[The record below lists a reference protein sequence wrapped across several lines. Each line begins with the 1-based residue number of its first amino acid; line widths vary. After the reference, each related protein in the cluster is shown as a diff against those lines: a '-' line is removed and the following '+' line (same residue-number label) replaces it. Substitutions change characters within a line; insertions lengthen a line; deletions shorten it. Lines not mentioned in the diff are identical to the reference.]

1 MEEPILELR
10 GVSKYFPG
18 IHALEGVDFRVR
30 RSEVHALIGENGA
43 GKSTL
48 VKILSGVYQPTEGI
62 IIRNG
67 EEIELKNPHFAQAAG
82 ISTIHQE
89 ATMFPDL
96 TVTENIFMGH
106 HARGARSGV
115 LDWRSME
122 RRTLELL
129 EQLEIDI
136 DPKAV
141 VKNLS
146 VAERQMIE
154 IVKALSINASVVI
167 MDEPTSALTLKEVD
181 HLYKIIR
188 RLKEQGKAIIFI
200 SHKFDEIFNIADY
213 YTVLRDGQYVG
224 EGRVADTKV
233 DDLIRM
239 MVGRTLNQLFP
250 KADVEQGE
258 VVLSAEGLTSE
269 GIFNDISFELH
280 KGEILGFFGLVG
292 AGRSEVMRALFG
304 IDPLTAGQV
313 ALEGTA
319 VRIKNPRDALELG
332 IGLVPEDRQ
341 LQGAIVEMS
350 INDNT
355 TLAVLSSLSPRGFLD
370 KRKQLEV
377 TDKFGTLMQIKAS
390 GWNQQVNNL
399 SGGNQQKVVLAKW
412 LAADPK
418 ILILDEPTKG
428 IDVGTKAAVHKLISE
443 LAGQGMGIILVSSEL
458 PEILGMADSVIVM
471 HEGVQTARF
480 ERAECN
486 SEKIMMAATGQHNKG

>member
-10 GVSKYFPG
+10 SISKYFPG
-18 IHALEGVDFRVR
+18 IHALEKVDFRVR
-30 RSEVHALIGENGA
+30 PAEVHALIGENGA

-48 VKILSGVYQPTEGI
+48 VKILSGVYQPTEGT
-62 IIRNG
+62 IRCSG
-67 EEIELKNPHFAQAAG
+67 QAADFKNPHIAQAAG

-106 HARGARSGV
+106 HVRGARSRL
-115 LDWRSME
+115 LDWRSMGK
-122 RRTLELL
+122 RTRALL
-129 EQLEIDI
+129 DQLEIDI
-136 DPKAV
+136 DPKAI

-167 MDEPTSALTLKEVD
+167 MDEPTSALTLNEVE

-188 RLKEQGKAIIFI
+188 RLKEQGKAVIFI
-200 SHKFDEIFNIADY
+200 SHKFDEIFAIADY

-224 EGRVADTKV
+224 EGRVAETTV
-233 DDLIRM
+233 NDLIRM
-239 MVGRTLNQLFP
+239 MVGRSLNQLFP
-250 KADVEQGE
+250 KSEVEQGE
-258 VVLSAEGLTSE
+258 VVLAASGLSSE
-269 GIFNDISFELH
+269 GVFDDVSFELH

-304 IDPLTAGQV
+304 IDPLTSGTV
-313 ALEGTA
+313 LLEGKQ
-319 VRIKNPRDALELG
+319 VRIKKPNEALELG
-332 IGLVPEDRQ
+332 IGFVPEDRQ

-350 INDNT
+350 INDNA
-355 TLAVLSSLSPRGFLD
+355 TLAVLSSLSPKGFLD
-370 KRKQLEV
+370 KKRQNEV
-377 TDKFGTLMQIKAS
+377 TEKFGTLMQVKAS
-390 GWNQQVNNL
+390 GWDQLVNNL

-412 LAADPK
+412 LAADPR

-480 ERAECN
+480 DRSECD
-486 SEKIMMAATGQHNKG
+486 SEKIMMAATGHKG